1 MTQIKVAV
9 KQAFDN
15 IDAIIFEAALVL
27 NAAETQVQ
35 TEGICQLM
43 THQKALR
50 RPKEV
55 SIIVDL
61 EDEDLVSQVVKEV
74 LC

>member
-1 MTQIKVAV
+1 
-9 KQAFDN
+9 
-15 IDAIIFEAALVL
+15 
-27 NAAETQVQ
+27 
-35 TEGICQLM
+35 M

-55 SIIVDL
+55 SIIFDL